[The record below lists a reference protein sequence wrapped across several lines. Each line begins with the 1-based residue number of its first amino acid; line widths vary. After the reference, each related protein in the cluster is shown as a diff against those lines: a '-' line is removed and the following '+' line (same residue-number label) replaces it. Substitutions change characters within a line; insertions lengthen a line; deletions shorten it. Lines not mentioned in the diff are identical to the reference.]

1 MTISLIKVE
10 WDGQVGTINEKEA
23 WLACEAIERHVKFFE
38 LSEMLT
44 NPKSIAFNSVS
55 EAYAAVLGVAGIV
68 VTREQV
74 KARIMA
80 SIRNGKRAEKL
91 DAFRAVADQLF
102 TILMEGNDFSDG
114 EPAADGAKAGN
125 E

>member
-10 WDGQVGTINEKEA
+10 WDGEVGTINEKEA

-114 EPAADGAKAGN
+114 DPAAEGTEAGN